1 MSADDVKN
9 RVLRFS
15 VYDVDKRKVRHS
27 LGHVMVP
34 LRDADL
40 GHVDTYW
47 SDLEPMSQVCITLA
61 VLTRL
66 SGCLSACVCLGVCVG
81 SVSLC
86 LCGCLLAC
94 VCVGVCQHVSV
105 WVSVWGLSA
114 CVWVGVCQHV
124 SLWVS
129 L

>member
-66 SGCLSACVCLGVCVG
+66 FACLSACVCLGVCQPV
-81 SVSLC
+81 SVWVYVSLC
-86 LCGCLLAC
+86 LFGC
-94 VCVGVCQHVSV
+94 
-105 WVSVWGLSA
+105 LSA
-114 CVWVGVCQHV
+114 CVCLSVCQPESV
-124 SLWVS
+124 
-129 L
+129 